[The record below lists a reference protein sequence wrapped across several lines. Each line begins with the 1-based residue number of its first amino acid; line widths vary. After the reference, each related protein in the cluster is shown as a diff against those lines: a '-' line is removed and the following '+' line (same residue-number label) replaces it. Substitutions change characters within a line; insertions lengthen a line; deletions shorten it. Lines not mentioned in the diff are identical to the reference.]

1 MYSCVMRL
9 WSIEHVMKFWFLLTI
24 EMYAESTA
32 LEQFNMTLI
41 TFLHIQDMTSI
52 IFCVT
57 RNNSKRKRIYICY
70 MYIYIYICIYI
81 VLIILDH
88 KISLI
93 MSKHFLLFSSETD
106 FTTVDQSTLFSH
118 HTAPIETK
126 IWKDFCTQRNE
137 LQACYNRY
145 IK

>member
-1 MYSCVMRL
+1 
-9 WSIEHVMKFWFLLTI
+9 MKFWFLLTI

-57 RNNSKRKRIYICY
+57 RNNSKRKRIYI
-70 MYIYIYICIYI
+70 YICTNICICI

-88 KISLI
+88 KISLK

-106 FTTVDQSTLFSH
+106 FTTVDQSTLLSH

>member
-1 MYSCVMRL
+1 M
-9 WSIEHVMKFWFLLTI
+9 H
-24 EMYAESTA
+24 
-32 LEQFNMTLI
+32 
-41 TFLHIQDMTSI
+41 
-52 IFCVT
+52 
-57 RNNSKRKRIYICY
+57 
-70 MYIYIYICIYI
+70 IYI

-106 FTTVDQSTLFSH
+106 FTTVDQSILLSH
-118 HTAPIETK
+118 HTSPIETK

-145 IK
+145 INKKSTGGCGVTALISFVY

>member
-57 RNNSKRKRIYICY
+57 RNNSKRKRIYMYSTHIY
-70 MYIYIYICIYI
+70 MPIYI
-81 VLIILDH
+81 VLIILEH
-88 KISLI
+88 KNI
-93 MSKHFLLFSSETD
+93 FDNVE
-106 FTTVDQSTLFSH
+106 TLFIVFFGNWFH
-118 HTAPIETK
+118 HCWSINFTVSSYFAYRNKNMERLLYTKVWTAGL
-126 IWKDFCTQRNE
+126 
-137 LQACYNRY
+137 LQSIY
-145 IK
+145 K